1 MFKTTIRIDGM
12 MCSMCEAHVNDAIRK
27 RLDVKKVRSSR
38 KKGETVVISEKEF
51 DKDMIEFALKDS
63 GYKVLDVKSEPCQK
77 RGLFH
82 I

>member
-38 KKGETVVISEKEF
+38 KKGETIVISEKEF
-51 DKDMIEFALKDS
+51 DKDMIEFALEDS
-63 GYKVLDVKSEPCQK
+63 GYKVLDVKSEPFQK

-82 I
+82 R

>member
-27 RLDVKKVRSSR
+27 RLDVKKVRSSH
-38 KKGETVVISEKEF
+38 KKGETVVTSEKEF
-51 DKDMIEFALKDS
+51 TRDLIEFALKDS
-63 GYKVLDVKSEPCQK
+63 GYKVLEVQSEPYQK
-77 RGLFH
+77 HGFFH

>member
-27 RLDVKKVRSSR
+27 RLDVKKVRSSH
-38 KKGETVVISEKEF
+38 KKGMTVVISEKEF
-51 DKDMIEFALKDS
+51 TRDLIEFALKDS
-63 GYKVLDVKSEPCQK
+63 GYTVLEVQSEPYQK